1 MGIKMKRIELE
12 TFVKRKKKMTSDQ
25 FDGLMAEMF
34 SGNILDVATYL
45 GLTWRQ
51 VYNYKNGATV
61 IPNAVALCLLQKRKL
76 DNIPNS
82 WLRSLK

>member
-1 MGIKMKRIELE
+1 MKRIELE
-12 TFVKRKKKMTSDQ
+12 NFVKRSNKMTSGE
-25 FDGLMAEMF
+25 FDDLVNEIFKGKV
-34 SGNILDVATYL
+34 LDTATYL

-76 DNIPNS
+76 DNIPNA
-82 WLRSLK
+82 WLRQIQ

>member
-1 MGIKMKRIELE
+1 MKRIELE
-12 TFVKRKKKMTSDQ
+12 TFVKRKKKMTSEQ
-25 FDGLMAEMF
+25 FDGLIVEMF
-34 SGNILDVATYL
+34 KDNILDVATYL

-61 IPNAVALCLLQKRKL
+61 IPNPVALCLLQKRKL

-82 WLRSLK
+82 WLRTLK

>member
-1 MGIKMKRIELE
+1 MKRIELE

-34 SGNILDVATYL
+34 EGNILNVATYL

-51 VYNYKNGATV
+51 VYNYRNGATV

-82 WLRSLK
+82 WLRTLK

>member
-1 MGIKMKRIELE
+1 MKRIELE
-12 TFVKRKKKMTSDQ
+12 NFVKRSNKMTSGE
-25 FDGLMAEMF
+25 FDDLVNEIFKGKV
-34 SGNILDVATYL
+34 LDAATYL

-76 DNIPNS
+76 DNIPNA
-82 WLRSLK
+82 WLRQIQ

>member
-1 MGIKMKRIELE
+1 MKRIELE
-12 TFVKRKKKMTSDQ
+12 TFVKRKKKMTPIQ
-25 FDGLMAEMF
+25 FDGLMVEMF
-34 SGNILDVATYL
+34 EGDILDVATYL

-76 DNIPNS
+76 DNIPNA
-82 WLRSLK
+82 WLRTLK

>member
-1 MGIKMKRIELE
+1 MKRIELE
-12 TFVKRKKKMTSDQ
+12 TFVKRKKKMTSEQ
-25 FDGLMAEMF
+25 FDGLMSEMF
-34 SGNILDVATYL
+34 EGNILDVATYL

-82 WLRSLK
+82 WLRTLK

>member
-1 MGIKMKRIELE
+1 MKRIELE

-82 WLRSLK
+82 WLRTLK

>member
-1 MGIKMKRIELE
+1 MKRIELE

-25 FDGLMAEMF
+25 FDGLMSEMF
-34 SGNILDVATYL
+34 EGNILDVATYL

-61 IPNAVALCLLQKRKL
+61 IPNPVALCLLQKRKL
-76 DNIPNS
+76 DNIPSS
-82 WLRSLK
+82 WLRTLK